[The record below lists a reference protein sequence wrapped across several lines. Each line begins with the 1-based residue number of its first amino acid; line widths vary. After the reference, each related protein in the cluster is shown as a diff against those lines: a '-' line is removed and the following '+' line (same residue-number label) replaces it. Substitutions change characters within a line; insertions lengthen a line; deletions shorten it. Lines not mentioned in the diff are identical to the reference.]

1 MKLPIVIQISFVSVA
16 GWLHLH
22 VGNVSPHCA
31 PPGVSTHRRRIPH
44 CRPLISVSPA
54 HYAPTRRWG
63 RWLGAFKY
71 SVAGGEKQRDWNV
84 DNVMGI
90 RGNQG
95 DSENINGGGN
105 SGSSTGFY
113 FMGLLFG

>member
-1 MKLPIVIQISFVSVA
+1 MKLAIVIQISIVSVA

-22 VGNVSPHCA
+22 VGNVSPHC
-31 PPGVSTHRRRIPH
+31 PPGGLHTQTPH
-44 CRPLISVSPA
+44 SSLPPLISVSPA

-71 SVAGGEKQRDWNV
+71 SVAGGEKQREWNV
-84 DNVMGI
+84 DNAMGI

-95 DSENINGGGN
+95 DSENINGGGKFN
-105 SGSSTGFY
+105 
-113 FMGLLFG
+113 

>member
-1 MKLPIVIQISFVSVA
+1 MLAMCPLIV
-16 GWLHLH
+16 
-22 VGNVSPHCA
+22 

-44 CRPLISVSPA
+44 GRPLISVSPA

-84 DNVMGI
+84 DNAMGI
-90 RGNQG
+90 RGNRG